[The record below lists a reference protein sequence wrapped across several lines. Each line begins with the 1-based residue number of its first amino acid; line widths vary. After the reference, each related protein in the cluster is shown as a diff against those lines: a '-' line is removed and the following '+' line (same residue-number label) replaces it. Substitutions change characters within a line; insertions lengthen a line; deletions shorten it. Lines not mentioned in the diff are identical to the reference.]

1 VSAYYVDEASMEL
14 PGGLEYVD
22 RSVNLV
28 EVPGADGTQ
37 LALMIERA
45 PIPVGKSLREVV
57 LERREKSERELRG
70 YTILDEGERVI
81 DDVPALTTR
90 ARWRHAKGPIYNAEV
105 HVALDGRAV
114 TFAASCRWQHAEAC
128 DRWLEALVSSIRFRT
143 R

>member
-1 VSAYYVDEASMEL
+1 VTTYYVDEASMEL

-28 EVPGADGTQ
+28 EVPGDEGVE

-45 PIPVGKSLREVV
+45 PIPVGKSLRDVV
-57 LERREKSERELRG
+57 LDKREKSERELRS
-70 YTILDEGERVI
+70 YTLLGEGERVV
-81 DDVPALTTR
+81 DGVPAVAAR
-90 ARWRHAKGPIYNAEV
+90 VRWRHAKGPIYNAEV

-114 TFAASCRWQHAEAC
+114 TFTASCRWEHAEAC
-128 DRWLEALVSSIRFRT
+128 DRWLDALMSSMRFRS